1 MKLSK
6 HSKMRMRQRTN
17 LNHQER
23 KGLFRKALDYGKSPD
38 DIHDEKLKRFLEKT
52 AEKNDTKIKLYKG
65 YVFIY
70 SKNAKQLYT
79 MYRLPKRFLKGDDE
93 DGSTE

>member
-1 MKLSK
+1 MKLSN

-23 KGLFRKALDYGKSPD
+23 KGLFRKALDHGKSQN
-38 DIHDEKLKRFLEKT
+38 DIHDEKLKKYLEKT
-52 AEKNDTKIKLYKG
+52 ADKNNTKVKLYNN

-70 SKNAKQLYT
+70 SKNAKQLFT
-79 MYRLPKRFLKGDDE
+79 MYKLPKRFLKGDDIN
-93 DGSTE
+93 GK

>member
-6 HSKMRMRQRTN
+6 HSKKRMRERTN

-23 KGLFRKALDYGKSPD
+23 KGLFRKALDYGKSPN
-38 DIHDEKLKRFLEKT
+38 DINDEKLKRFLEKT

-93 DGSTE
+93 DGFVK

>member
-6 HSKMRMRQRTN
+6 HSKKRMRERTD

-38 DIHDEKLKRFLEKT
+38 NINDEKLKKYLEKK
-52 AEKNDTKIKLYKG
+52 ENCKIKLYNN

-79 MYRLPKRFLKGDDE
+79 MYRLPKRFLKGDDA

>member
-1 MKLSK
+1 MKLSN
-6 HSKMRMRQRTN
+6 HSKIRMRQRTN

-38 DIHDEKLKRFLEKT
+38 DINDEKIKKFMLKT
-52 AEKNDTKIKLYKG
+52 ASKNDNKIKLYKG

-70 SKNAKQLYT
+70 SKNAKQLFT
-79 MYRLPKRFLKGDDE
+79 MYKLPKRFLKGDDIN
-93 DGSTE
+93 GK

>member
-6 HSKMRMRQRTN
+6 HSKKRMRERTN

-38 DIHDEKLKRFLEKT
+38 DINDETLKKFLIKI
-52 AEKNDTKIKLYKG
+52 AEKNDTKVKLYKG

-79 MYRLPKRFLKGDDE
+79 MYRLPKKFLKVDE
-93 DGSTE
+93 ENGK